1 MVALAPVALAVIATV
16 LPACG
21 GSNVGPR
28 GPGRP
33 LPPYIGH
40 SAELFD
46 DAIEGKAVGY
56 ELDRGAPPPM
66 NDNALRERAQVG
78 DAVVRARVT
87 TVTSKDEDKGRSWQI
102 GFHTLEKLGGS
113 APIGV
118 DFTVQ
123 VEPYGP
129 SAGILRA
136 LGGHLL
142 GSTFVVFL
150 REFAVQGLP
159 DESFLHFHA
168 TGDGKANV
176 AAVHSAFTMDR
187 VR

>member
-1 MVALAPVALAVIATV
+1 MLAHAAAAIAVMLTV
-16 LPACG
+16 VPACG
-21 GSNVGPR
+21 GGNVGAR
-28 GPGRP
+28 GPGHP

-40 SAELFD
+40 EAELFD

-78 DAVVRARVT
+78 DTVVRARVT
-87 TVTSKDEDKGRSWQI
+87 TVTSKDEDKGRTWQI
-102 GFHTLEKLGGS
+102 GFHTLEKLGGAGS
-113 APIGV
+113 AAA

-123 VEPYGP
+123 VEPNGP

-136 LGGHLL
+136 LGGQLL
-142 GSTFVVFL
+142 GTTFVVFL
-150 REFAVQGLP
+150 REFAVQGVP
-159 DESFLHFHA
+159 DESALHFHA
-168 TGDGKANV
+168 TQDGKANI
-176 AAVHSAFTMDR
+176 AAVHSAFTTDR

>member
-1 MVALAPVALAVIATV
+1 MLAFATAALAVLATV

-28 GPGRP
+28 GPARS

-40 SAELFD
+40 AAELFD

-87 TVTSKDEDKGRSWQI
+87 TVTSKDEDKGRRWQI
-102 GFHTLEKLGGS
+102 GFHTLEKLGGTQ
-113 APIGV
+113 PITV
-118 DFTVQ
+118 DFAVQ
-123 VEPYGP
+123 VEPNGL

-136 LGGHLL
+136 LGGQLL
-142 GSTFVVFL
+142 GTTFVVFL
-150 REFAVQGLP
+150 REFAVEGLP
-159 DESFLHFHA
+159 DEAALHFHA
-168 TGDGKANV
+168 TQDGKANI